1 MKHNK
6 EKFSK
11 KKIEGTSIRF
21 FCNINIKKQM
31 AVDFL
36 LLKEFLEQTAFAIV
50 DLAIQDSLF
59 FTAIVWSYI
68 IIILL
73 LFFVF
78 STNTA
83 TRDIADN

>member
-1 MKHNK
+1 
-6 EKFSK
+6 
-11 KKIEGTSIRF
+11 
-21 FCNINIKKQM
+21 
-31 AVDFL
+31 VDFL
-36 LLKEFLEQTAFAIV
+36 FLKEFLEQTAFAIV